1 VSFDPLNELRAIFW
15 DEVEDALEVLDREGL
30 TVAPTAPLDEASARA
45 RFDEAYRLMHS
56 LKGAARAV
64 GFADIEA
71 LCHAVEEHLGAMGR
85 EASSLGVPPVFEADV
100 ARACD
105 ALRVALGAARAGSTA
120 QQGGSPADEGAL
132 ALTRATAELEN
143 APPPRA
149 QLAAAAAA
157 GPGEA
162 AGEETIRVPL
172 TRLGRLLRA
181 SDRLVE
187 QLAGHEEEARVFDQL
202 DQGLFDAIVELGKAR
217 RALGGSDAEARREAQ
232 RRIETALAA
241 VRELTRWSVE
251 RRAAEGRW
259 RANLDSSGSAIVT
272 ETRALRMVPLASL
285 GPALERAV
293 LDAGRSLGKRVTFRF
308 EPHEIELDRKV
319 RDGLR
324 EPLLH
329 AVRNCVDHGLEIE
342 DERVARGKP
351 RSGTVTVRA
360 RVAGSEL
367 ALRVEDDGR
376 GIDEEALAALAAE
389 RGIDTTDLARRERL
403 GLLLRPGWSTRRD
416 VSAFSGR
423 GVGLDVVRQRIAA
436 LRGRVELESTR
447 HQGTSL
453 LLQVPLDLSATRL
466 VVFTLGDAKLALVTS
481 SIERLVRVSPA
492 ELPVVGGHLY
502 LPRSVAGDLVPLA
515 DLPATLGLPA
525 RSFTETDRAFPCL
538 IVVAGDRRIA
548 LRADALL
555 DERDAI
561 VSPLHPRLRSV
572 PFVLATTFL
581 ADGEIALV
589 LDVEELATAAVRA
602 TPDDAAAAARAART
616 ARRILLV
623 DDSVTTLQLERT
635 LLESAGFEV
644 KTASDGEQ
652 ALQILESGEV
662 FDALVSDIEMPR
674 LDGLSLAARVR
685 RRPDTIALPIVLV
698 TGLAQDEQRQR
709 ALDVGVNAYIVKGRF
724 DEDEL
729 VGILEQLT

>member
-1 VSFDPLNELRAIFW
+1 MSDPLSELRAIFW
-15 DEVEDALEVLDREGL
+15 DEVEDALETLDREGL
-30 TVAPTAPLDEASARA
+30 TVAPPSPPDEATGRA
-45 RFDEAYRLMHS
+45 RYEEAYRLMHS
-56 LKGAARAV
+56 LKGASRAV
-64 GFADIEA
+64 GFADIET
-71 LCHAVEEHLGAMGR
+71 LCHAAEERLGAMSR
-85 EASSLGVPPVFEADV
+85 EAAALGVAPLFEVDV
-100 ARACD
+100 ARVTD
-105 ALRVALGAARAGSTA
+105 ALRVALAAARAASRSG
-120 QQGGSPADEGAL
+120 ADEGAR
-132 ALTRATAELEN
+132 ALTRATAEMEN
-143 APPPRA
+143 APAPRT
-149 QLAAAAAA
+149 QLATAATATAAA
-157 GPGEA
+157 PVEST
-162 AGEETIRVPL
+162 GEETIRVPL

-181 SDRLVE
+181 SDHLVE
-187 QLAGHEEEARVFDQL
+187 QLAGHDEDARAFDQL
-202 DQGLFDAIVELGKAR
+202 DQGLLDAIVELSKAR
-217 RALGGSDAEARREAQ
+217 RALGGSDAAARLEGQ
-232 RRIETALAA
+232 RRIEAALAA
-241 VRELTRWSVE
+241 IRALAGWSVE
-251 RRAAEGRW
+251 RRATEGRW
-259 RANLDSSGSAIVT
+259 RANLDGSGNAIVN

-285 GPALERAV
+285 GPALERAAQ
-293 LDAGRSLGKRVTFRF
+293 DAGRSLGKRVTFRF
-308 EPHEIELDRKV
+308 EPREVELDRKV

-329 AVRNCVDHGLEIE
+329 AVRNCVDHGLESE
-342 DERVARGKP
+342 DERIAQGKS
-351 RSGTVTVRA
+351 RDGTVTVRA

-376 GIDEEALAALAAE
+376 GVDEDALAILAAE
-389 RGIDTTDLARRERL
+389 RGIDLTDLARRERL

-436 LRGRVELESTR
+436 LRGRVELESTP

-481 SIERLVRVSPA
+481 SVERLVRVSPA
-492 ELPVVGGHLY
+492 ELAVVGGQLH

-525 RSFTETDRAFPCL
+525 RSFSEKDRAFPCL
-538 IVVAGDRRIA
+538 LVVAGDRRIA
-548 LRADALL
+548 LRVDALT

-561 VSPLHPRLRSV
+561 VTPLHPRLRSV
-572 PFVLATTFL
+572 PFVLATTIL
-581 ADGEIALV
+581 AEGEIALV
-589 LDVEELATAAVRA
+589 LDAPELALNAVRA
-602 TPDDAAAAARAART
+602 LSGATVAVASSMVR

-635 LLESAGFEV
+635 LLENAGFEV

-652 ALQILESGEV
+652 ALAILESDER

-674 LDGLSLAARVR
+674 LDGLSLSARVR
-685 RRPDTIALPIVLV
+685 RRAATSELPIVLV

-709 ALDVGVNAYIVKGRF
+709 ALEIGVNAYIVKGRF

>member
-1 VSFDPLNELRAIFW
+1 MSDDPLSSLRAIFW
-15 DEVEDALEVLDREGL
+15 DEVEDALETLDREGL
-30 TVAPTAPLDEASARA
+30 TAAPLTPSDGATARG
-45 RFDEAYRLMHS
+45 RFEEAYRLMHS
-56 LKGAARAV
+56 LKGASRAV
-64 GFADIEA
+64 GFAEIEA
-71 LCHAVEEHLGAMGR
+71 LCHAAEERLGAMAR
-85 EASSLGVPPVFEADV
+85 EASALGVAPVFEPDV
-100 ARACD
+100 ARVTD
-105 ALRVALGAARAGSTA
+105 ALREALAASRAASPVAAGAAAAIARTTT
-120 QQGGSPADEGAL
+120 EM
-132 ALTRATAELEN
+132 EN
-143 APPPRA
+143 APPARLQAPA
-149 QLAAAAAA
+149 
-157 GPGEA
+157 ETS
-162 AGEETIRVPL
+162 GEETIRVPL

-181 SDRLVE
+181 GDRLVE
-187 QLAGHEEEARVFDQL
+187 QLAGNQEDARAFDEL
-202 DQGLFDAIVELGKAR
+202 DQGLLDAIVDLSKAR
-217 RALGGSDAEARREAQ
+217 RALGGTDAEARLEAL
-232 RRIETALAA
+232 RRIEAA
-241 VRELTRWSVE
+241 ASAIRTLTGWSVE

-259 RANLDSSGSAIVT
+259 RASLDGSGSAIVS

-285 GPALERAV
+285 GAALERAV
-293 LDAGRSLGKRVTFRF
+293 DEAARSLGKRVTFRF
-308 EPHEIELDRKV
+308 EPREIDLDRKV

-329 AVRNCVDHGLEIE
+329 AVRNCVDHGLESE
-342 DERVARGKP
+342 DERVARGKAAG
-351 RSGTVTVRA
+351 GTVTLRA

-367 ALRVEDDGR
+367 SLRVEDDGR
-376 GIDEEALAALAAE
+376 GVDEEALATLATA
-389 RGIDTTDLARRERL
+389 RGIDLTDLARRDRL

-423 GVGLDVVRQRIAA
+423 GVGLDVVRQRVAA
-436 LRGRVELESTR
+436 LRGRVELESTP

-466 VVFTLGDAKLALVTS
+466 VVFSLGDARLALVTS
-481 SIERLVRVSPA
+481 SIERLVRLTTA
-492 ELPVVGGHLY
+492 ELAVVGGQLY
-502 LPRSVAGDLVPLA
+502 LPRALAGDLVPLA

-525 RSFTETDRAFPCL
+525 RSFAETERAYPCL

-548 LRADALL
+548 LRVDALT

-572 PFVLATTFL
+572 PFVLATTML
-581 ADGEIALV
+581 AEGEIALV
-589 LDVEELATAAVRA
+589 LDAEELALSAVRA
-602 TPDDAAAAARAART
+602 AAGEVGAQQLSPR

-635 LLESAGFEV
+635 LLENAGFEV

-652 ALQILESGEV
+652 ALQHLESDET

-685 RRPDTIALPIVLV
+685 RRPGTRDLPIVLV

-709 ALDVGVNAYIVKGRF
+709 ALEIGVNAYIVKGRF